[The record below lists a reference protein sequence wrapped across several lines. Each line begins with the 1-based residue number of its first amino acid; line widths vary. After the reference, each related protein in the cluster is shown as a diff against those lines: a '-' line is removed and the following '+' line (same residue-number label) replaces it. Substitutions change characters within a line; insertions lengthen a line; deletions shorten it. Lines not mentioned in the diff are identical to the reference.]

1 LVFDEV
7 DAGIGG
13 RVAEVVGK
21 KLRELAERDQVLCVT
36 HVPQIAAL
44 ADRHFRAEKRGTK
57 GRTIATGRLLEGKER
72 GGEIARMLA
81 GEKVPETALRHAK
94 TLLEAAAR

>member
-1 LVFDEV
+1 MFDEV

-21 KLRELAERDQVLCVT
+21 KLRDLAAHDQVLCVT

-44 ADRHFRAEKRGTK
+44 AENHYLAEKLQSRAA
-57 GRTIATGRLLEGKER
+57 RWPRPALEGAER
-72 GGEIARMLA
+72 VAEIARMLA
-81 GEKVPETALRHAK
+81 GEKVPETALKHAK
-94 TLLEAAAR
+94 TLLEAAR

>member
-1 LVFDEV
+1 MFDEV

-21 KLRELAERDQVLCVT
+21 KLRDLAAHDQVLCVT

-44 ADRHFRAEKRGTK
+44 ADRHFLAEKREAR
-57 GRTIATGRLLEGKER
+57 GRTVASVRLLEGRER
-72 GGEIARMLA
+72 VAEIARMLA
-81 GEKVPETALRHAK
+81 GEKVPDTALKHAR